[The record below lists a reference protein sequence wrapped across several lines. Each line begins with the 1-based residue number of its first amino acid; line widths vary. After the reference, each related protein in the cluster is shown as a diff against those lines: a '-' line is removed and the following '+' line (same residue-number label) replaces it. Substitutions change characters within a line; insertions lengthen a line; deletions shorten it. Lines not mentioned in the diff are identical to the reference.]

1 MVRHFLNIIFL
12 SLFLLNV
19 TLFDTLHFA
28 ELRFLHREI
37 GLLRSENQDHKEE
50 IALLKETV
58 GFQSN
63 KTIPEQIVS
72 LIKKELDEQ
81 KKKESLI
88 PISADGNQN
97 PSQDKVNSR
106 NKRPYRLI
114 PVNKV
119 VDFNNEGNDEAIS
132 KFYGPPTNC
141 SDLSR
146 LGYVYTLY
154 LY

>member
-1 MVRHFLNIIFL
+1 MTRCIL
-12 SLFLLNV
+12 
-19 TLFDTLHFA
+19 

-37 GLLRSENQDHKEE
+37 GLLRSENQDHKDE

-72 LIKKELDEQ
+72 LIKKELDGQ

-97 PSQDKVNSR
+97 PSQDKVKSR

-141 SDLSR
+141 SDLSQ
-146 LGYVYTLY
+146 LGYTLNNFY
-154 LY
+154 LVQSITNKTSDDRLTKQLFKMC